1 MPTYISL
8 IHFTQKGVETIRE
21 GAKRL
26 DVAKQAFRDAGAELK
41 AFYLVTGQYDAV
53 AISEAPNDET
63 VAKLSLRTA
72 AMGNV
77 RTETLRAFNEEEYGT
92 SSPPGSRRPR
102 AARTSVWTFR
112 LNWAGR

>member
-8 IHFTQKGVETIRE
+8 IRFTQKGVETIRE

-26 DVAKQAFRDAGAELK
+26 DTAKQAFRDAGAELK

-63 VAKLSLRTA
+63 VAKLSLKTA

-77 RTETLRAFNEEEYGT
+77 RTEISLRSIDE
-92 SSPPGSRRPR
+92 SSLPSANQD
-102 AARTSVWTFR
+102 AAPKLASHR
-112 LNWAGR
+112 NPA